1 MSEMLEKI
9 LSEENIRLAQKK
21 VYSNKGT
28 SGIDGITTQERE
40 EYMKENWN
48 SIKEQIRE
56 RKYKPQIW
64 VQTVLLNIS
73 TNTALLKSQGRS
85 VH

>member
-9 LSEENIRLAQKK
+9 PGNENIKLAQKK
-21 VYSNKGT
+21 AYSNKFVSEIYGVT
-28 SGIDGITTQERE
+28 VQELK

-56 RKYKPQIW
+56 RKYKSQP
-64 VQTVLLNIS
+64 
-73 TNTALLKSQGRS
+73 ALRAGMPKPNGG
-85 VH
+85 V